1 MYPKEF
7 LRNKV
12 CEHKNKCIPRFL
24 YIFHLFIIFLLSKT
38 LKFIKGKGVEM
49 GCGEGNNL
57 VIIIFSFKAR
67 TNKKK
72 NKTEVKS
79 KKVDENS
86 RPYGGARHLEME
98 DHRASRYSRVIMNV
112 KLSLK
117 HYESTK
123 LILSE

>member
-1 MYPKEF
+1 
-7 LRNKV
+7 
-12 CEHKNKCIPRFL
+12 
-24 YIFHLFIIFLLSKT
+24 
-38 LKFIKGKGVEM
+38 M

-57 VIIIFSFKAR
+57 VKIIFSFKAR

-86 RPYGGARHLEME
+86 RPYGDAQHLEME
-98 DHRASRYSRVIMNV
+98 DHRASRYRRVIMNV